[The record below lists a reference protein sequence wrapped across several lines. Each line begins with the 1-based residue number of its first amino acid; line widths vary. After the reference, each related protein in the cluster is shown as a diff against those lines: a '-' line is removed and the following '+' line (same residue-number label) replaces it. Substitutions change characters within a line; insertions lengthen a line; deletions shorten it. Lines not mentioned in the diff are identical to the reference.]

1 MTSTPVSNDVMSVM
15 LNVASQSVQK
25 ERTDNNFSDVLQ
37 KQSQSQ
43 NTEEPVAEKG
53 QVASRTKVEKSS
65 EGKIKEDTRVN
76 AEGTKVEQPEAETL
90 EAAQDEALEKAEE
103 LAGQLLV
110 QIADGLGMS
119 VEEVQMLMG
128 ELGMEPVD
136 LLNAENLM
144 QILLA
149 AGGET
154 DSLSLLT
161 NEKLYA
167 VFQELNKTLEEGL
180 AEIQQQTGLGREEIM
195 QLLEQATMTENVP
208 GAEVEMA
215 DMAENDTE
223 VKTVTNGKPEELEVN
238 GAKEQTMTVQE
249 KGQSENA
256 KNNENAFA
264 NNAQGTFAQNLLN
277 QQNVTNVTSAIP
289 TEGYFSA
296 ETEMIMNQIMDFM
309 KMNVG
314 DGISQLEMQLRPE
327 NLGTLQIHVASKDGV
342 ITAHFTTENEVVKE
356 ALESQM
362 IQLKDTFREQGIRV
376 EAIEVSVQTKGF
388 ERNLEQGRQNQP
400 GESNDSKPQ
409 MKVRRLNLRELEE
422 IPTEELDEEEKLAS
436 EMMAQNGNTVDYTV

>member
-43 NTEEPVAEKG
+43 NTEEPVAEKA
-53 QVASRTKVEKSS
+53 QVTSRTKVEKSS
-65 EGKIKEDTRVN
+65 EGKIKEEPRVD
-76 AEGTKVEQPEAETL
+76 AEGTKVEQSEAETL
-90 EAAQDEALEKAEE
+90 EAAQDEALENAEE

-110 QIADGLGMS
+110 QIAEGLGMS
-119 VEEVQMLMG
+119 AEEVQMLMG

-195 QLLEQATMTENVP
+195 QLLEQATMTENVS

-223 VKTVTNGKPEELEVN
+223 VKNVTNGKPEEIEVN
-238 GAKEQTMTVQE
+238 GAKEHTMTVRE
-249 KGQSENA
+249 NGQSENA

-277 QQNVTNVTSAIP
+277 QQSAVNVTSAIP
-289 TEGYFSA
+289 AGGYFSA

-309 KMNVG
+309 KVNVG

-362 IQLKDTFREQGIRV
+362 IQLKETFREQGVRV

-388 ERNLEQGRQNQP
+388 EKNLEQGRQNQP

-422 IPTEELDEEEKLAS
+422 IPAEELDEEERLAS

>member
-25 ERTDNNFSDVLQ
+25 DRTDNNFSDVLQ

-53 QVASRTKVEKSS
+53 QVTSRTKVEKSS
-65 EGKIKEDTRVN
+65 EGKIKEDPCVN
-76 AEGTKVEQPEAETL
+76 AEGTKVEQSEAETL
-90 EAAQDEALEKAEE
+90 EAAQDEALENAEE

-119 VEEVQMLMG
+119 VEEVQMLMD

-136 LLNAENLM
+136 LLNSENLM

-180 AEIQQQTGLGREEIM
+180 DEIQQQTGLGRDEIM
-195 QLLEQATMTENVP
+195 QLLEQATVEKNVP
-208 GAEVEMA
+208 DAEIEMA
-215 DMAENDTE
+215 DLTESGTE
-223 VKTVTNGKPEELEVN
+223 VKTVTNVKPEEN
-238 GAKEQTMTVQE
+238 GITGTKEQTMTVQE
-249 KGQSENA
+249 KGQNENA
-256 KNNENAFA
+256 KGNENAFA
-264 NNAQGTFAQNLLN
+264 NDAQGAFAQNLFDK
-277 QQNVTNVTSAIP
+277 QNVTNVMSAIP
-289 TEGYFSA
+289 TESYFSA

-309 KMNVG
+309 KVNVG
-314 DGISQLEMQLRPE
+314 DEISQLEMQLRPE

-362 IQLKDTFREQGIRV
+362 IQLKETFKEQGVRV

-388 ERNLEQGRQNQP
+388 EKNLEQGRQNQP
-400 GESNDSKPQ
+400 GENNDSKPQ
-409 MKVRRLNLRELEE
+409 MKVRRLNLKELEE
-422 IPTEELDEEEKLAS
+422 IPAEELDEEERMAS